1 MSKESKGI
9 IIPIISSIFYIGIAG
24 CLIYVML
31 VTSGIYNPN
40 SKTENYK
47 TCKADKVCWKESIDS
62 FFEAK
67 FEDYEDGKIDE
78 DWDSKEEMLGYE
90 IQTIIDSNSRSE
102 VTEYFFAAMQKNA
115 DKITK
120 EIPSARTKNQY

>member
-1 MSKESKGI
+1 MSKQSKGI

-31 VTSGIYNPN
+31 VTFGIYNPN

-47 TCKADKVCWKESIDS
+47 SCKADKVCWKESIDS

-67 FEDYEDGKIDE
+67 FEDFEDGKIDE
-78 DWDSKEEMLGYE
+78 DWDSKEDMLVSE

-102 VTEYFFAAMQKNA
+102 VTEYFFASMQKNA
-115 DKITK
+115 DNIAK
-120 EIPSARTKNQY
+120 EIPSARTKNQF